1 MTQALEEMERLAVN
15 GQLDERGVQALRRQA
30 DPAEAICARYS
41 DPAESESA

>member
-15 GQLDERGVQALRRQA
+15 GQLDARGVQALRRQEG
-30 DPAEAICARYS
+30 PAEASCARYS

>member
-15 GQLDERGVQALRRQA
+15 SQLDERGVQALRRQEG
-30 DPAEAICARYS
+30 PAEAICARYS